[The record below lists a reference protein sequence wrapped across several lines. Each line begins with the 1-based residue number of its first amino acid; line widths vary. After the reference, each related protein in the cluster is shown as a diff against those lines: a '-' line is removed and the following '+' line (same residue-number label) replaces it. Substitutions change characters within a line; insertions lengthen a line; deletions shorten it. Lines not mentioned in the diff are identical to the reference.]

1 MGTKVGIPR
10 GTKIWQRVARPR
22 SWAETTPS
30 DERPIE
36 AIGFRVVSPP
46 PLYTVHPVALL
57 SHLLSSHLPTPV
69 SQVKGIL
76 HSGNFR
82 NRRLYEFQIV
92 QKIPPSRLGVSISA
106 ANKVTPLIFFSSSNP
121 HGNTRETRAD
131 LPQSHPP
138 HFPFRRR
145 LMLTAVP
152 LGLRRRRA
160 PLF

>member
-92 QKIPPSRLGVSISA
+92 QRIPPSHLAVSIA
-106 ANKVTPLIFFSSSNP
+106 VNKVTAHLFLLLQPSRQYSEDKGGPTLKPPPRFSIP
-121 HGNTRETRAD
+121 EEAHAHGCPAG
-131 LPQSHPP
+131 P
-138 HFPFRRR
+138 
-145 LMLTAVP
+145 
-152 LGLRRRRA
+152 
-160 PLF
+160 